1 MKKQE
6 VVILNI
12 KTNVVK
18 KPFRL
23 LVRRHG
29 HDQTETITVQAE
41 SLAAAK
47 QQLPDEFEFIALVKV
62 GAEHEQ

>member
-1 MKKQE
+1 M
-6 VVILNI
+6 NI

-18 KPFRL
+18 KQYRL
-23 LVRRHG
+23 LVRRRG

-47 QQLPDEFEFIALVKV
+47 QQLPKAYEFIAAVKE
-62 GAEHEQ
+62 GAEYEQ